1 MPSLAESTP
10 SSSSLD
16 TDKLLEDSDHINGNG
31 NYNGNGNGN
40 GTNTNEKFIDLRM
53 AKAKALSMTF
63 MKSLSGLCCD
73 NCDNDPFKSIGK
85 SGSYGNIHMNV
96 NHEEKKNEEDSPSI
110 TETDVEFFSL
120 KNSSTVISPMVT
132 SPMMMEHL
140 DSHQAG
146 NIETIIGEYMC
157 FCRFYNV
164 PFNSGILTTIRFSSP
179 SLRPTGSFHDTD
191 MLALVELLLRHG
203 NGALKHITR
212 LDFSIASK
220 EGRHALNRKLIG
232 FKSHG
237 ALSLAKA
244 LQTTKYIREVF
255 LPRHRIGPY
264 GASALF
270 MACRQNK
277 TIEVLNL
284 RRCRI
289 GERGALAFCELILDD
304 MNHSKQITS
313 SKDNDK
319 TSAGRRVFNVD
330 LSANQI
336 GHQGTVAI
344 ENLLKDRMT
353 SSEKRGQIFVNMEG
367 NLVFP
372 EVSTIHIYYFS
383 SILFSRLSTI
393 ILLLFEGSSLV
404 LSGSSTNE

>member
-1 MPSLAESTP
+1 MSNLSESSP
-10 SSSSLD
+10 SSSD
-16 TDKLLEDSDHINGNG
+16 TDKLLEDSDHINGNS
-31 NYNGNGNGN
+31 NSNDNGIGI
-40 GTNTNEKFIDLRM
+40 GTNTNEKMIDLRM

-85 SGSYGNIHMNV
+85 NSSYGNIHMNI
-96 NHEEKKNEEDSPSI
+96 NHEEKKNEEDSSSI
-110 TETDVEFFSL
+110 TEIDVGFVSL
-120 KNSSTVISPMVT
+120 KNPSTVISPMVM
-132 SPMMMEHL
+132 SPMMIEHL
-140 DSHQAG
+140 DSQQAG
-146 NIETIIGEYMC
+146 TIETIIGEYMC
-157 FCRFYNV
+157 FCRFYSV

-220 EGRHALNRKLIG
+220 EGRHVMNRKLIG

-255 LPRHRIGPY
+255 LPRHRIGSY

-277 TIEVLNL
+277 TIEDLNL

-304 MNHSKQITS
+304 MNHHKQPS
-313 SKDNDK
+313 SKDNK
-319 TSAGRRVFNVD
+319 TAAGRRVFNVN

-336 GHQGTVAI
+336 GHQGTAAI
-344 ENLLKDRMT
+344 ENLLKDRLA

-372 EVSTIHIYYFS
+372 EVSTIHIYCFCS
-383 SILFSRLSTI
+383 FFVLDSIFLLFCFSRDRL
-393 ILLLFEGSSLV
+393 
-404 LSGSSTNE
+404 